1 MPGSAQQAE
10 TSSADVLS
18 HCSQGQVRWACKSIL
33 AQHTKQFSFFVQF
46 KRLKKKK
53 KKIAVMQATSSDL
66 KASKYIYDTS
76 ATPLK
81 SVNSLLNH

>member
-53 KKIAVMQATSSDL
+53 KNSSY
-66 KASKYIYDTS
+66 ASYFIRFKGIK
-76 ATPLK
+76 L
-81 SVNSLLNH
+81 HI

>member
-18 HCSQGQVRWACKSIL
+18 HYSQGQVRWACKSIL

-53 KKIAVMQATSSDL
+53 NRSY
-66 KASKYIYDTS
+66 ASYFIRFKGI
-76 ATPLK
+76 K
-81 SVNSLLNH
+81 VHI

>member
-18 HCSQGQVRWACKSIL
+18 HYSEGQVRWACKSIL

-46 KRLKKKK
+46 KRLKKN
-53 KKIAVMQATSSDL
+53 KIEVMQATSSDL

>member
-10 TSSADVLS
+10 TSPADVLS

-46 KRLKKKK
+46 KR
-53 KKIAVMQATSSDL
+53 
-66 KASKYIYDTS
+66 
-76 ATPLK
+76 
-81 SVNSLLNH
+81 